1 MNIVVTER
9 DKKLLRLVACLAI
22 IVIFGMYLIRPAM
35 EKHET
40 LQNEY
45 DAAEQKQQEYQ
56 TQIAALATIDD
67 IIAQNEAALNTASE
81 KYYKSDL
88 ETRQMDDIIT
98 GIALENGLFPQSLTL
113 TEAAPGAVSAYLTE
127 QEAAESADSTDDSTD
142 DTSATLIQPVNYVYI
157 GTATISAQGA
167 VTQWLNFLDEVEH
180 RYKGLRVTNFSI
192 ADYDYV
198 ANNTQAVSTNLITGT
213 LEIYMCVSDKE
224 ADA

>member
-35 EKHET
+35 KNHET

-81 KYYKSDL
+81 KNI
-88 ETRQMDDIIT
+88 TRAIWK
-98 GIALENGLFPQSLTL
+98 
-113 TEAAPGAVSAYLTE
+113 
-127 QEAAESADSTDDSTD
+127 
-142 DTSATLIQPVNYVYI
+142 PVRW
-157 GTATISAQGA
+157 TISS
-167 VTQWLNFLDEVEH
+167 
-180 RYKGLRVTNFSI
+180 RVSR
-192 ADYDYV
+192 
-198 ANNTQAVSTNLITGT
+198 SGTG
-213 LEIYMCVSDKE
+213 CFRSR
-224 ADA
+224 

>member
-35 EKHET
+35 ENHET

-81 KYYKSDL
+81 KYYKGDL
-88 ETRQMDDIIT
+88 ER
-98 GIALENGLFPQSLTL
+98 
-113 TEAAPGAVSAYLTE
+113 AVSAV
-127 QEAAESADSTDDSTD
+127 ADADGSRSGCGQGVSRRAGSCADGRQCGHLVRCGIRRFDRR
-142 DTSATLIQPVNYVYI
+142 YI
-157 GTATISAQGA
+157 GNADTAGQLRLYRHCDYLGA
-167 VTQWLNFLDEVEH
+167 GRCNP
-180 RYKGLRVTNFSI
+180 
-192 ADYDYV
+192 V
-198 ANNTQAVSTNLITGT
+198 AELPR
-213 LEIYMCVSDKE
+213 
-224 ADA
+224 

>member
-127 QEAAESADSTDDSTD
+127 QEAAQTDGSADTSSDAESADSTDDSTD

-157 GTATISAQGA
+157 GTATISGRA
-167 VTQWLNFLDEVEH
+167 L
-180 RYKGLRVTNFSI
+180 
-192 ADYDYV
+192 
-198 ANNTQAVSTNLITGT
+198 
-213 LEIYMCVSDKE
+213 
-224 ADA
+224 

>member
-35 EKHET
+35 ENHET

-81 KYYKSDL
+81 KYYKGDL
-88 ETRQMDDIIT
+88 ETRQMDDIRR
-98 GIALENGLFPQSLTL
+98 F
-113 TEAAPGAVSAYLTE
+113 
-127 QEAAESADSTDDSTD
+127 DRR
-142 DTSATLIQPVNYVYI
+142 YI
-157 GTATISAQGA
+157 GSAGA
-167 VTQWLNFLDEVEH
+167 AGQLRLH
-180 RYKGLRVTNFSI
+180 RHC
-192 ADYDYV
+192 DYLGTGRRNPV
-198 ANNTQAVSTNLITGT
+198 AELPR
-213 LEIYMCVSDKE
+213 
-224 ADA
+224 